1 MERELTVTE
10 AARTFADVVARAY
23 YRGESARLIKNGR
36 AMARIV
42 PVEEPDRPKT
52 GAELVALWSDPA
64 RPRLTA
70 AEARALEADL
80 KTARE
85 NLPPL
90 PEGSAWE

>member
-10 AARTFADVVARAY
+10 AARTFADVVARAH
-23 YRGESARLIKNGR
+23 YRGESVRLTKNGR

-42 PVEEPDRPKT
+42 PVEEFARPKT
-52 GAELVALWSDPA
+52 GAELAALWSDPG

-80 KTARE
+80 KGARE
-85 NLPPL
+85 SLPPL
-90 PEGSAWE
+90 KETSAWE